1 MKKTPG
7 SVSLGSSSLRDERR
21 LARARRDARR
31 EPRAAHSYLTDR
43 SLLPYPARVT
53 QTSRSFYFSGFF
65 YYGFPLA
72 GRDWR
77 RTRE

>member
-1 MKKTPG
+1 M
-7 SVSLGSSSLRDERR
+7 
-21 LARARRDARR
+21 
-31 EPRAAHSYLTDR
+31 
-43 SLLPYPARVT
+43 LL
-53 QTSRSFYFSGFF
+53 TSRLPSPNLVSVNNSSRSSFYFSGFF